1 MRTRYIFEDS
11 SCHAQPIPNGGG
23 RNTQHTVKNHC
34 AKQNQFGQWVG
45 YIVSKDGT
53 ASAITNAQLT
63 EHRALAIAERIAAR
77 NS

>member
-1 MRTRYIFEDS
+1 M
-11 SCHAQPIPNGGG
+11 
-23 RNTQHTVKNHC
+23 KNYYV
-34 AKQNQFGQWVG
+34 KQNQFGHWVG

-63 EHRALAIAERIAAR
+63 EHKALAIAERIAIR

>member
-1 MRTRYIFEDS
+1 M
-11 SCHAQPIPNGGG
+11 
-23 RNTQHTVKNHC
+23 KNHY

-53 ASAITNAQLT
+53 VFAVTNAQLT